1 MELKT
6 EGIVLKSH
14 RSGEKDDITYI
25 FTRGL
30 GKVMVTS
37 KGTRKM
43 SSKLKPALELFSVNN
58 YQLLKSKKDS
68 RYFTLITAEPV
79 KMFQNMRNSL
89 RKIGFCYLVVEL
101 LYKFTEIEDAHEE
114 LYDAAKQI
122 MEIVESGDYSNIEN
136 IESYFKLMILK
147 YAGYD
152 LAKDSVYLKE
162 HHISKE
168 IRELF
173 RVILTSP
180 DVAKLDVEYDVI
192 REINMAID
200 AYVIHT
206 LGEDVFSTKFIDG
219 LRNDPKK

>member
-6 EGIVLKSH
+6 EGIVLKKQ
-14 RSGEKDDITYI
+14 RSGEKNDITYI

-37 KGTRKM
+37 KGTRKLE
-43 SSKLKPALELFSVNN
+43 SKLNTMLELFSVNE
-58 YQLLKSKKDS
+58 YHLLKSKKDS
-68 RYFTLITAEPV
+68 KYFTLIAAKPV

-101 LYKFTEIEDAHEE
+101 LNKFTEIEDPHEE

-122 MEIVESGDYSNIEN
+122 LDIVESNTYSNIEN

-147 YAGYD
+147 YSGYD
-152 LAKDSVYLKE
+152 LVKDAQYIKDN
-162 HHISKE
+162 HISRE
-168 IRELF
+168 IIKLF
-173 RVILTSP
+173 VMILSSP
-180 DVAKLDVEYDVI
+180 DAAKLDVEYDVI

-200 AYVIHT
+200 AYVIHI

-219 LRNDPKK
+219 LRNDQKK

>member
-6 EGIVLKSH
+6 EGIVLKRH
-14 RSGEKDDITYI
+14 RSGEKDDITFI
-25 FTRGL
+25 FTRAL
-30 GKVMVTS
+30 GKVMVSS
-37 KGTRKM
+37 KGTRKLM
-43 SSKLKPALELFSVNN
+43 SKLKPALELFSVNN
-58 YQLLKSKKDS
+58 YQLLRSKKDS
-68 RYFTLITAEPV
+68 KYFTLINAQPV

-101 LYKFTEIEDAHEE
+101 LNKFTEIEDPHEE

-122 MEIVESGDYSNIEN
+122 MDIVESNTYSNIEN

-152 LAKDSVYLKE
+152 LATDALYLKD
-162 HHISKE
+162 HHISRE
-168 IRELF
+168 IKELF
-173 RVILTSP
+173 RMIQSSP
-180 DVAKLDVEYDVI
+180 DASKLDVEYDVI

-200 AYVIHT
+200 SYVVHT

-219 LRNDPKK
+219 LRNDQKK

>member
-6 EGIVLKSH
+6 EGIVLKRH
-14 RSGEKDDITYI
+14 RSGEKDDITFI
-25 FTRGL
+25 FTRSL
-30 GKVMVTS
+30 GKIMVSS
-37 KGTRKM
+37 KGTRKLA
-43 SSKLKPALELFSVNN
+43 SKLNTMLELFSISN
-58 YQLLKSKKDS
+58 YHLMKSRKDS
-68 RYFTLITAEPV
+68 KYFTLIGAEPV

-101 LYKFTEIEDAHEE
+101 LNKFTEIEDPHEE
-114 LYDAAKQI
+114 LYDAVKQI
-122 MEIVESGDYSNIEN
+122 MDIVESGNYSNIEN

-152 LAKDSVYLKE
+152 LDQDVLYLKE
-162 HHISKE
+162 HHITME

-173 RVILTSP
+173 RMILSSP
-180 DVAKLDVEYDVI
+180 DAAKLDVEYDVI

-219 LRNDPKK
+219 LRNDQKK

>member
-1 MELKT
+1 MEIKT

-14 RSGEKDDITYI
+14 RSGEKDDITFI
-25 FTRGL
+25 FTREL

-37 KGTRKM
+37 KGTRKL
-43 SSKLKPALELFSVNN
+43 SSRLKPALELFSINK
-58 YQLLKSKKDS
+58 YHLLKSRKESK
-68 RYFTLITAEPV
+68 YFTLINAEPV

-101 LYKFTEIEDAHEE
+101 LNKFTEVEDPHEE

-122 MEIVESGDYSNIEN
+122 MDIVESGQYSNIEN

-152 LAKDSVYLKE
+152 LAKDSLYLKD
-162 HHISKE
+162 HSISGE

-173 RVILTSP
+173 RMIISSP
-180 DVAKLDVEYDVI
+180 DAAKLDVDYNII

-200 AYVIHT
+200 AYVIYT
-206 LGEDVFSTKFIDG
+206 LGEDVYSTKFIEG
-219 LRNDPKK
+219 LRNDKKI